1 MLASMANTTDP
12 RFRLKWRPIVA
23 VAVSLALLL
32 LLFMHLSSGL
42 RSRPYNSRGWS
53 PGRGDVLQSDPRY
66 NDTYPLSPPERTP
79 QGTRYR
85 IGVIAD
91 LDTSSRSDKK
101 LTWFSYMRRGYLL
114 VSQSGDKV
122 AVEWDADKVVLE
134 SHLSEKGRGMELS
147 ELVVFN
153 GKLYSVDDR
162 TGVVYHID
170 GDKAVPWVIL
180 TDGDGNVAKGRH
192 YSGLTRALKRTNDPL
207 FHKKAKIQ
215 SKIKKN
221 LHKFV

>member
-1 MLASMANTTDP
+1 MPAPPGYTRLEQNEPINPLRISVGGLPMLASMANPTDP
-12 RFRLKWRPIVA
+12 RFRLKWKPIVA
-23 VAVSLALLL
+23 VALSLLLLL

-42 RSRPYNSRGWS
+42 HPHSYNSSGWRG
-53 PGRGDVLQSDPRY
+53 GRGGTQEPGTRY
-66 NDTYPLSPPERTP
+66 NDTYPLSAPVRTP

-85 IGVIAD
+85 IAVIAD
-91 LDTSSRSDKK
+91 LDTNSRREKEM
-101 LTWFSYMRRGYLL
+101 TWVSYMRRGYLL

-122 AVEWDADKVVLE
+122 DVEWDVDRVVLE

-147 ELVVFN
+147 ELAVFN

-180 TDGDGNVAKGRH
+180 PDGDGSVAKGWC
-192 YSGLTRALKRTNDPL
+192 
-207 FHKKAKIQ
+207 
-215 SKIKKN
+215 
-221 LHKFV
+221 

>member
-23 VAVSLALLL
+23 VAASLAVLL

-42 RSRPYNSRGWS
+42 RSHSYGSHDWRAGHS
-53 PGRGDVLQSDPRY
+53 DTQQSDSRY
-66 NDTYPLSPPERTP
+66 NNTYPLSPPERTP

-122 AVEWDADKVVLE
+122 AVEWDADRVVLE

-162 TGVVYHID
+162 TGVIYHID

-192 YSGLTRALKRTNDPL
+192 HPGLILSLNTLL
-207 FHKKAKIQ
+207 EYFQ
-215 SKIKKN
+215 Y
-221 LHKFV
+221 FVL

>member
-1 MLASMANTTDP
+1 MLASMANATDP

-23 VAVSLALLL
+23 VAGSVALIL
-32 LLFMHLSSGL
+32 LLFMHFSSGL
-42 RSRPYNSRGWS
+42 RYRSYGSRSWRVNPSDGH
-53 PGRGDVLQSDPRY
+53 QSDLQY

-91 LDTSSRSDKK
+91 LDTSSLSDKK
-101 LTWFSYMRRGYLL
+101 MTWFSYMRRGYLL
-114 VSQSGDKV
+114 VSESGDKV
-122 AVEWDADKVVLE
+122 AVEWDVDRVVLE

-170 GDKAVPWVIL
+170 GEKAVPWVIL
-180 TDGDGNVAKGRH
+180 PDGDGSVAKGWCCTDISVINSSILCTFR
-192 YSGLTRALKRTNDPL
+192 
-207 FHKKAKIQ
+207 
-215 SKIKKN
+215 
-221 LHKFV
+221 